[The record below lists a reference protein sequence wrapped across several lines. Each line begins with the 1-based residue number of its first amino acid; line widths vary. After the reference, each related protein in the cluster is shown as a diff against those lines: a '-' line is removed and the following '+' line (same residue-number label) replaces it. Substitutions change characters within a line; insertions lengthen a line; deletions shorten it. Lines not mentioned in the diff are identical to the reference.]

1 MKNKLEEMK
10 AKMAEM
16 QAQMDEL
23 QNEMDEMEIEIEE
36 EDDYMD
42 IGDEIENG
50 EFTFTR
56 TELTNFV
63 LDMHQQFMSRMED
76 NISDMSFDEDVCE
89 LSLDGNTIS
98 VIVDSSA
105 LASEIVMG
113 MDDPDADELSD
124 LIDTIYREVK
134 E

>member
-23 QNEMDEMEIEIEE
+23 QNEMEDETDMN
-36 EDDYMD
+36 
-42 IGDEIENG
+42 DEIENG

-56 TELTNFV
+56 TELTHFV
-63 LDMHQQFMSRMED
+63 LDMHQQFISRVED
-76 NISDMSFDEDVCE
+76 NIAGMSFDEEVCE
-89 LSLDGNTIS
+89 INLEGNTIS
-98 VIVDSSA
+98 VTVDGDN
-105 LASEIVMG
+105 LANEIIIN
-113 MDDPDADELSD
+113 MDEPDADELSD
-124 LIDTIYREVK
+124 LIDTIYKEVK

>member
-1 MKNKLEEMK
+1 MKNKLEQMK

-23 QNEMDEMEIEIEE
+23 QNEMDEMEDET
-36 EDDYMD
+36 DMN
-42 IGDEIENG
+42 DEIENG

-63 LDMHQQFMSRMED
+63 LDMHQQFLSKIED

-98 VIVDSSA
+98 VVVDSSA
-105 LASEIVMG
+105 LASEIMIG
-113 MDDPDADELSD
+113 TDEPDADELSD
-124 LIDTIYREVK
+124 LIDTIYKEVK

>member
-10 AKMAEM
+10 AKMAEI

-23 QNEMDEMEIEIEE
+23 QSEMDEMEDET
-36 EDDYMD
+36 DMN
-42 IGDEIENG
+42 DEIENG

-56 TELTNFV
+56 TELTHFV
-63 LDMHQQFMSRMED
+63 LDMHQQFISRVED

-98 VIVDSSA
+98 VVVDSSA

-113 MDDPDADELSD
+113 MDEPDADELSD
-124 LIDTIYREVK
+124 LIDTIYKEVK